1 LRNLWRDAGSTPGN
15 EEKSLLFSRSGVSR
29 SVPST
34 ANRPVNQGA
43 TQLTRPE
50 LPDYLRPGLD
60 LVFVGF
66 NPGDRS
72 SRIGHYYAGRGNQF
86 WNFLFASGLVA
97 EKLEPEEDHRILDFG
112 IGLTDVVKRWSPSSS
127 SLRRVD
133 YQQGVPRLIAKLRDA
148 RPRLVAFNGKQA
160 YEQVVGRAVR
170 LGLQTETLEGARV
183 FVLPST
189 SGRNGSLTRRA
200 KLAYFRRLARQAKAG
215 ASGVPRKANRGT
227 GRVDQAGRGFVVVS
241 NRCGSSS
248 SEVRLETYE

>member
-34 ANRPVNQGA
+34 ANRPVNHGA
-43 TQLTRPE
+43 AQLTRPE

-133 YQQGVPRLIAKLRDA
+133 YQRGVPRLIARLRDA
-148 RPRLVAFNGKQA
+148 KPRLVAFNGKLA

-200 KLAYFRRLARQAKAG
+200 KLAYFRRLARQVKAQ
-215 ASGVPRKANRGT
+215 ASLLPKQAPAGNTHP
-227 GRVDQAGRGFVVVS
+227 GRVRGGSVVS
-241 NRCGSSS
+241 
-248 SEVRLETYE
+248 TYLDRASISLK